1 MDDIVENK
9 RRRNRRRKRRLSAA
23 VAFLFF
29 ATLFVWFLESQDTTT
44 LIVTR
49 HAEAA
54 DLGGRDPGLTPAGQR
69 RANVLARTMR
79 LINVDFGVDGIFVAP
94 TRRARD
100 TAMPLAMRSDAPV
113 QTIEDP
119 ADADAVIQKIMT
131 EYKGD
136 VVLVVTDAEYIKPL
150 VRAMKG
156 SRKVQPI
163 DPDEHDNIYIVTRP
177 WFGKVETIR
186 LKYGAPYRPRPEGE
200 DQPES

>member
-1 MDDIVENK
+1 MDEIAENK
-9 RRRNRRRKRRLSAA
+9 RRRHRRRKRRLSAA

-49 HAEAA
+49 HAEVAT
-54 DLGGRDPGLTPAGQR
+54 LGGRDPGLTAAGQR

-79 LINVDFGVDGIFVAP
+79 FINVDFGVDGIFVAP

-100 TAMPLAMRSDAPV
+100 TAVPLAMRSDAPV
-113 QTIEDP
+113 QTIDDP
-119 ADADAVIQKIMT
+119 ADTDALIQQIMT

-163 DPDEHDNIYIVTRP
+163 DPDEFDNIYIVTRP

-186 LKYGAPYRPRPEGE
+186 LKYGAPYRPKTETE
-200 DQPES
+200 DQPDS